1 MLTLKT
7 NLKHSTGLV
16 ACVLSLQ
23 TAVQALSLAMCSSE
37 NTGTSNLQSTYQFNS
52 NGYCHDKCDGYA
64 YAIVQG
70 ESCWCSNSA
79 PGDTTSLSEC
89 DVACPGFGYEYCGDS
104 SKGVFGY
111 IALGSASTGSDGS
124 STGGYSSTE
133 NGYSSSENGGS
144 STENGDSSTETGESS
159 TEGDES
165 STEGDES
172 STANGYSSTADAST
186 STSTEKAV
194 VKTTFSSAKATLSS
208 SKTTF
213 SGAET
218 SSGQTGASSAA
229 ESTAASS
236 VSPVVSTF
244 YSVATMTGDS
254 QKTVTRTLLQTLTAA
269 SSVTAPGSS
278 GEARGEAPGSSGATA
293 KSSGGFFSSTG
304 RVAGV
309 FTAVGVVAV
318 AVLAGLFFFLR
329 RKISGYRAA
338 HNTYY
343 RYSDEGGSPFGD
355 DAESNVMPRLDYSD
369 LESNAHQHDYPE
381 KQDVSAGSSSG
392 GFVVDPRLDPDG
404 PLYRSAGDDY
414 SNRSLSDDIDYSRKV
429 LKVTNA

>member
-7 NLKHSTGLV
+7 NLKRGTGLV

-52 NGYCHDKCDGYA
+52 NGYCHDECNGYT

-111 IALGSASTGSDGS
+111 IALGSASTGGDGS

-133 NGYSSSENGGS
+133 NGYSSSENGYTSSENGGS

-159 TEGDES
+159 TEI
-165 STEGDES
+165 DES
-172 STANGYSSTADAST
+172 STANGYSSTEDAPT

-254 QKTVTRTLLQTLTAA
+254 QKTVTRTLLQTLTTA
-269 SSVTAPGSS
+269 SAVTATGAS
-278 GEARGEAPGSSGATA
+278 GEATGTSGATA

-355 DAESNVMPRLDYSD
+355 DAASNVMPRLDYSD

-381 KQDVSAGSSSG
+381 KQEASAGSSSG
-392 GFVVDPRLDPDG
+392 GFAVDPRLDPDG